1 MISVHV
7 TNSKLIIRTDSP
19 LQSEMIESAIGSA
32 HIAEGDTC
40 LVRCKTSTFNL
51 RRIRNIFPKL
61 ASLAKNDETA
71 REVDILLKEE
81 KTWKSE
87 NHLIERV
94 KDGKVFD
101 TGGYLFKFTPYRHQ
115 DVGFNFMRACSRG
128 AIFGD
133 CGIGKTAIV
142 ASFLDYL
149 VHRGEISE
157 ENPAL
162 IVCPISII
170 YQAWIKDTEKFT
182 SIKPI
187 SIYEPSSHKTKQKR
201 EDRLNTPS
209 SVYIA
214 SFSLLRIMEKELRKK
229 KFKFIAIDESSKIKN
244 PQSQTYKSLLKIS
257 WKSKWRYL
265 MSGTP
270 APNGPIDMWSQFFF
284 LDSGMTLE
292 PSLVDFRNEYYK
304 RIAVPGRGQHAG
316 FWVQKRGIEPRIN
329 KQVEKRAIRFKS
341 SDCLDLPDRTF
352 MVREVQM
359 KKDQQRVYNE
369 MSNNLFS
376 EVDGSSVTARVAVS
390 RLMKLREIT
399 GGFVIDDD
407 RNEKPFKVNPK
418 LDELDSLL
426 EEAIGDGASKA
437 LVWIQ
442 YKWEARTILSRYREK
457 YGAKGLY
464 GDISQPE
471 KDKNIDS
478 FLDSDSCKLLVC
490 HPKSAAHGLTLTSAS
505 YSIYYSLSHD
515 FEEYYQSSMRI
526 HRPGQKRPT
535 FYYFLTAKGTI
546 DESLL
551 KCIQNKK
558 NVQDILVDGAVDLS
572 GFLGIRK

>member
-1 MISVHV
+1 MIKVQLAK
-7 TNSKLIIRTDSP
+7 SKILLHTEGPEQSGLVEQVIGTAHSDRYNPRLI
-19 LQSEMIESAIGSA
+19 
-32 HIAEGDTC
+32 
-40 LVRCKTSTFNL
+40 RCKKSIDNL
-51 RRIRNIFPKL
+51 RRIKRLFPGQTKL
-61 ASLAKNDETA
+61 FDDDETRQEIA
-71 REVDILLKEE
+71 TLKQQEDSWLVE
-81 KTWKSE
+81 NQQMKSA
-87 NHLIERV
+87 LS
-94 KDGKVFD
+94 GKEHELN
-101 TGGYLFKFTPYRHQ
+101 GYEFKFTPYKHQ
-115 DVGFNFMRACSRG
+115 NLGFNFMRACGRG

-149 VHRGEISE
+149 VHTGEVSE
-157 ENPAL
+157 DSPAL

-170 YQAWIKDTEKFT
+170 YQAWIKDVEKFT
-182 SIKPI
+182 SLKAI
-187 SIYEPSSHKTKQKR
+187 SVYEPSSYKTKEKR
-201 EDRLNTPS
+201 IKRLETPA

-214 SFSLLRIMEKELRKK
+214 SFSLLRIMEEELRGK
-229 KFKFIAIDESSKIKN
+229 KFKFIAVDESSKIKN
-244 PQSQTYKSLLKIS
+244 KESATYKSLMKIR
-257 WKSKWRYL
+257 WKADKRYI

-270 APNGPIDMWSQFFF
+270 APNGPIDLWSQFNF
-284 LDSGMTLE
+284 LDDGMTLE
-292 PSLVDFRNEYYK
+292 PSFVDFRHDNFK
-304 RIAVPGRGQHAG
+304 RIELPNAHGGAE
-316 FWVQKRGIEPRIN
+316 FWVPKHGAAARIN
-329 KQVEKRAIRFKS
+329 KQIEKRSARFKS
-341 SDCLDLPDRTF
+341 DECLDLPPRTF
-352 MVREVQM
+352 MIRELEMKGEQRKVYDQM
-359 KKDQQRVYNE
+359 ND
-369 MSNNLFS
+369 NLFAELEDS
-376 EVDGSSVTARVAVS
+376 TVTARVAVS

-407 RNEKPFKVNPK
+407 GNRKAFKTNPK

-535 FYYFLTAKGTI
+535 FYYFLTAKRTI

-551 KCIQNKK
+551 KCIQEKK